1 MVQETADALAF
12 YPIRTLS
19 ALTGV
24 NARTIRAWE
33 RRYELLTPFRTDSGH
48 RLYTDEHVN
57 TIKEVVRL
65 LEQGVPIS
73 RVKPLLNQPEA
84 LKIHGDETRLASQES
99 EWKTFKDELIDA
111 TQKQALPAIE
121 KTCRQVLERYP
132 FDVVLRYL
140 LVPTRNELK
149 TRYPASTCSLFDFIL
164 TEKLLHRLVTHFP
177 AEAQA
182 KVLVC
187 SDRERDMSVEYLS
200 YCWALAGQKL
210 MPVPFSLSLEA
221 FFSSNHH
228 ADAILFYF
236 HCVEFKASIWPR
248 IKQFAENASVP
259 LFAAGIFDQETLA
272 FLRNLGVV
280 PLSDDARKSAILMSD
295 ILQADPTFAHPTA

>member
-1 MVQETADALAF
+1 MLQEAPDSLAF

-33 RRYELLTPFRTDSGH
+33 RRYELLTPFRTESGH

-73 RVKPLLNQPEA
+73 RVKPLINQPAA
-84 LKIHGDETRLASQES
+84 LKVHSEETRNVAHES
-99 EWKTFKDELIDA
+99 EWPAFKQELIDA
-111 TQKQALPAIE
+111 TLQQDVAHIE
-121 KTCRQVLERYP
+121 KTCRAVLERYP

-140 LVPTRNELK
+140 LIPARNELL
-149 TRYPASTCSLFDFIL
+149 TQHAPMLCSLFDFIL
-164 TEKLLHRLVTHFP
+164 AEKLLHKIVTNYP
-177 AEAQA
+177 AGAIA
-182 KVLVC
+182 KVVVC

-200 YCWALAGQKL
+200 FCWALVGQNMTPL
-210 MPVPFSLSLEA
+210 PFTFPVEQLLS
-221 FFSSNHH
+221 SKQN
-228 ADAILFYF
+228 DNAILFYV
-236 HCVEFKASIWPR
+236 HNVDIKSPIWSR
-248 IKQFAENASVP
+248 LK
-259 LFAAGIFDQETLA
+259 LFAQNAAVPIFVAGIFDQEMLA

-280 PLSDDARKSAILMSD
+280 PLPEEARKSAILM
-295 ILQADPTFAHPTA
+295 ADMLALDSRSV